1 MESLQRGLAEKGGR
15 ERDGCLKCS
24 SGSLTEVLSNVRT
37 IYQKRENGREG
48 RMEHEIAGF
57 CMQERKL
64 ALWICVVMMGRKCLF
79 L

>member
-1 MESLQRGLAEKGGR
+1 MRTWGKRGVLRGG
-15 ERDGCLKCS
+15 ERNGCLKCS
-24 SGSLTEVLSNVRT
+24 SGSLTEVLSNVR
-37 IYQKRENGREG
+37 IVCQKKENGREG

-64 ALWICVVMMGRKCLF
+64 ALWMFVVMMGKKSLF